1 MQYELIYWPSIQGR
15 GEFIRL
21 ALEDAGA
28 DYVDVARGK
37 GGVQAINRV
46 LHGEGFEG
54 TAPFAPPVLRHGALV
69 IAQVANILD
78 YLGPKIGLG
87 PADEA
92 GRHRALQLQLTVADL
107 VAEVHDTH
115 HPVSTSLYYEDQK
128 KEARRRT
135 ASFMLHRLLKFLG
148 YFEGSLLRNGAGP
161 QLVGPTVTYVDLSL
175 FQVVE
180 GLRYAFPR
188 AMADVEPKV
197 PRVVALHDRVAARP
211 GVAAYLA
218 SPRRIPFNQD
228 GIFRRYPELDLA
240 PGEE

>member
-1 MQYELIYWPSIQGR
+1 MEYELFYWPSIQGR

-28 DYVDVARGK
+28 AYVDVARGH
-37 GGVQAINRV
+37 GGAQSINRL

-54 TAPFAPPVLRHGALV
+54 PAPFAPPVLRHGALV

-78 YLGPKIGLG
+78 YLAPKLGLG

-92 GRHRALQLQLTVADL
+92 GRHRALQLQLTLADL

-115 HPVSTSLYYEDQK
+115 HPVSTALRYEDQQE
-128 KEARRRT
+128 EARRRT
-135 ASFMLHRLLKFLG
+135 ASFVLHRLLKFLG
-148 YFEGSLLRNGAGP
+148 YFEGALLRNAAGP
-161 QLVGPTVTYVDLSL
+161 QLIGASVTYVDLSL

-197 PRVVALHDRVAARP
+197 RRVVALRDRVAARP
-211 GVAAYLA
+211 GIAAYLA
-218 SPRRIPFNQD
+218 SPRRIAFNED